1 MNGNGAAPVA
11 AARRQRPMPTERSPA
26 NSNETGLLINV
37 IRSLTSSVSE
47 DQREVEKSRLEKGY
61 KESGVLIDRLVKNHQ
76 QDVEKCL
83 VSFRDVSSKISN
95 CRERIHNVRNAL
107 HTVKSLLELRR
118 DDLKKLW
125 HENAQQ
131 KSVCE
136 IMAKLEELREAP
148 SKIETLISKEQYQQA
163 ADTVTESRELINGRL
178 SRVEG
183 LSHLSAE
190 IERFTKILIDRIN
203 DSLVNILAVEPF
215 EKHLLHILR
224 TIPEHRI
231 NQNSYCLS
239 LLTKSRNNSGSG
251 SSFNSA
257 NAKARIISSV
267 EALSTIL
274 RTSEERNW
282 DVDRLMMLGKNMI
295 DKMIVNTVQVMKI
308 GANIDESN
316 EGDTTH
322 LKQLMQLLS
331 AQFDSASQQHAELG
345 VLVEKK
351 LGRNDVLTSF
361 WRSAQSAIELVVS
374 EHLDINPL
382 LEKQNVMGTVSRK
395 QLFRFENTA
404 CAAPNT
410 NSSSHQAKALICKPS
425 AYNIK
430 VIFPILSR
438 IMESTEKNIN
448 DSPCELRR
456 FMHSFVM
463 RVFVERVKG
472 ELASRIEGALRGGE
486 AVRISTNKKILPSCE
501 KVLSLCKDIH
511 DLIISIDLYADRFA
525 ALWILVLTDYFKNM
539 TDVYDKMTPKT
550 SDPSLPASDT
560 IPTRCQKIS
569 AAWTAD
575 DDISRLLMSL
585 PNWHIALISPMTP
598 AAESEHDVGERNKRE
613 SEILIGNLGSQA
625 QNSLNES
632 NLIMDMND
640 IKMFASLH
648 ESLRWFSEEIRE
660 LVHSLPANVKM
671 MLDTCMVQVQ
681 LKDGQMIDNNSVPSA
696 IEDCVRRLES
706 IADSCLL
713 LLHIEI
719 RVHCFFHLA
728 PLAKYRN
735 TSSHNEVDP
744 EVVALGKDL
753 HQFHDNLKDVLSPSK
768 LAYVFDGL
776 GHLCASLFIHYSQ
789 FMPRLTEAAKKRV
802 CRNVW
807 GVQQRLS
814 RITNRRE
821 LDLDRARAFFDLLL
835 DNTPDGILAIVPE
848 KRSLFTATELNYLLA
863 LSVRSDKTLSN
874 QPGAL
879 EKRQM
884 ILNSILNQKK

>member
-1 MNGNGAAPVA
+1 MSENGYTPVA
-11 AARRQRPMPTERSPA
+11 AARRHRPTPTERSG
-26 NSNETGLLINV
+26 SNETGLLINV

-47 DQREVEKSRLEKGY
+47 DQREVEKSRLEKGF
-61 KESGVLIDRLVKNHQ
+61 KESGALIDRLVKNHQ
-76 QDVEKCL
+76 QDVEECL
-83 VSFRDVSSKISN
+83 VSFRDVSAKISN

-148 SKIETLISKEQYQQA
+148 SKIEALIAKEQYQQA
-163 ADTVTESRELINGRL
+163 ADTVTESRQLINGRL

-183 LSHLSAE
+183 LSQLAAE
-190 IERFTKILIDRIN
+190 IERFAKVLIEKIN
-203 DSLVNILAVEPF
+203 DTLVNMLVVEPF
-215 EKHLLHILR
+215 EKHLMHIIR
-224 TIPEHRI
+224 TIPEQRVQ
-231 NQNSYCLS
+231 QNSYCLS
-239 LLTKSRNNSGSG
+239 LVSKYRHGLLSD
-251 SSFNSA
+251 SSS
-257 NAKARIISSV
+257 KLRIVASV
-267 EALSTIL
+267 EALSTL
-274 RTSEERNW
+274 EERNW
-282 DVDRLMMLGKNMI
+282 DIDRLMMLCKNMI

-308 GANIDESN
+308 GANIDEAN

-331 AQFDSASQQHAELG
+331 AQLDSASQQHREFG
-345 VLVEKK
+345 ELVEK
-351 LGRNDVLTSF
+351 LFGRNDVVTSF
-361 WRSAQSAIELVVS
+361 WRSAQSAVELVVS

-382 LEKQNVMGTVSRK
+382 LEKQNVHGTARK
-395 QLFRFENTA
+395 QLFRFDNTA
-404 CAAPNT
+404 CASPST
-410 NSSSHQAKALICKPS
+410 NSSTHRTKAVICKPS

-438 IMESTEKNIN
+438 LMETAEKNIN

-463 RVFVERVKG
+463 EVFVERVKG
-472 ELASRIEGALRGGE
+472 ELATRIEGALKGGE
-486 AVRISTNKKILPSCE
+486 AVRVSTNKKILPSCE
-501 KVLSLCKDIH
+501 KVLTLCKEVH
-511 DLIISIDLYADRFA
+511 DLIVSIDLYADRFA
-525 ALWILVLTDYFKNM
+525 ALWLLVLTDYFKNM
-539 TDVYDKMTPKT
+539 TDVYERMTPIAAVSGSADPVP
-550 SDPSLPASDT
+550 SDPLVT
-560 IPTRCQKIS
+560 TRRPKLS
-569 AAWTAD
+569 SAWTAD

-585 PNWHIALISPMTP
+585 PNWHAASISPTTP
-598 AAESEHDVGERNKRE
+598 AVESEQDVGERNKRE
-613 SEILIGNLGSQA
+613 SEILIGNLGTQA
-625 QNSLNES
+625 QNRLSES
-632 NLIMDMND
+632 DLITDMND

-648 ESLRWFSEEIRE
+648 ESLRWFSDEIRE

-671 MLDTCMVQVQ
+671 MLDTCMVQVR
-681 LKDGQMIDNNSVPSA
+681 LKDGQMIDNKSVPSA

-735 TSSHNEVDP
+735 PSSQDEVDP
-744 EVVALGKDL
+744 EVVALGRDL
-753 HQFHDNLKDVLSPSK
+753 QLFHDNLKDVLSASK
-768 LAYVFDGL
+768 IAYVFDGL
-776 GHLCASLFIHYSQ
+776 GHLCASIFIHLSQ
-789 FMPRLTEAAKKRV
+789 FMPRLTESGKKRV

-821 LDLDRARAFFDLLL
+821 ADLDKARAFFDLLL
-835 DNTPDGILAIVPE
+835 DNNPDGILAIIPE
-848 KRSLFTATELNYLLA
+848 KRSQFTATELNYLLA
-863 LSVRSDKTLSN
+863 LSVRSDKTLAS
-874 QPGAL
+874 QHGAL

-884 ILNSILNQKK
+884 ILNSVLNSIQKS

>member
-1 MNGNGAAPVA
+1 MNENGGAPVA
-11 AARRQRPMPTERSPA
+11 AARRQRPMPTERSVA
-26 NSNETGLLINV
+26 NSNEAGLLINV

-83 VSFRDVSSKISN
+83 VSFRDVSAKISN

-148 SKIETLISKEQYQQA
+148 SKIENLISKEQYQQA
-163 ADTVTESRELINGRL
+163 ADTVTESRSLINGRL
-178 SRVEG
+178 ARVEG

-190 IERFTKILIDRIN
+190 IERFTKTLIDRIN
-203 DSLVNILAVEPF
+203 DTLVNMLIVEPF
-215 EKHLLHILR
+215 EKHLLHIIR
-224 TIPEHRI
+224 TIPENRI
-231 NQNSYCLS
+231 NQSSYCLQ
-239 LLTKSRNNSGSG
+239 LFNKSRAG
-251 SSFNSA
+251 SSNGASFNGTSA
-257 NAKARIISSV
+257 KSRIVSCV
-267 EALSTIL
+267 EALSTL
-274 RTSEERNW
+274 FRTVEERSW

-295 DKMIVNTVQVMKI
+295 DKMIVNTVLVMKI

-316 EGDTTH
+316 EGDATH

-331 AQFDSASQQHAELG
+331 NQFDSASLQHSEFA
-345 VLVEKK
+345 VLVEKQ

-361 WRSAQSAIELVVS
+361 WRSAQSAIEVVVS

-382 LEKQNVMGTVSRK
+382 LEKQNVMGASSRK
-395 QLFRFENTA
+395 QLFKFENTA

-410 NSSSHQAKALICKPS
+410 NSTNHRAKAVICKPS

-430 VIFPILSR
+430 VIFPVLSR
-438 IMESTEKNIN
+438 LMETIEKNIN

-472 ELASRIEGALRGGE
+472 ELASRIESALRGGE

-511 DLIISIDLYADRFA
+511 DLITSIDLYADRFA

-539 TDVYDKMTPKT
+539 TDVYEKMTPKT
-550 SDPSLPASDT
+550 SDPSLSAPDSV
-560 IPTRCQKIS
+560 PTRCQKIS

-585 PNWHIALISPMTP
+585 PNWGALSRTPMTP
-598 AAESEHDVGERNKRE
+598 AVESEQDVGERNKRE
-613 SEILIGNLGSQA
+613 SEILIGNLGTQA
-625 QNSLNES
+625 QNSLTES

-648 ESLRWFSEEIRE
+648 ESLRWFSYEIRE

-681 LKDGQMIDNNSVPSA
+681 LKDGQMIDNKSVPSA

-735 TSSHNEVDP
+735 ASSNNEVDP

-753 HQFHDNLKDVLSPSK
+753 HQFHDNLKDVLSPPK
-768 LAYVFDGL
+768 LSYIFDGL

-821 LDLDRARAFFDLLL
+821 SELDRARAFFDLLL

-848 KRSLFTATELNYLLA
+848 KRLHFTATELNYLLA
-863 LSVRSDKTLSN
+863 LSVRSDKVLSN

-884 ILNSILNQKK
+884 QLNSILNQKK

>member
-1 MNGNGAAPVA
+1 MNDGGTPVA
-11 AARRQRPMPTERSPA
+11 AVRRQRPAPSERSSA

-37 IRSLTSSVSE
+37 IRSLTTSVSE

-83 VSFRDVSSKISN
+83 VSFRDVSAKISN

-136 IMAKLEELREAP
+136 IMAKLEELRDAP
-148 SKIETLISKEQYQQA
+148 SKIEILISKEQFQQA
-163 ADTVTESRELINGRL
+163 ADTVTESKALINGRL

-203 DSLVNILAVEPF
+203 DTLVNMLVVEPF
-215 EKHLLHILR
+215 EKHLFHIIR
-224 TIPEHRI
+224 TIPESRI
-231 NQNSYCLS
+231 NQNRYCL
-239 LLTKSRNNSGSG
+239 LLYNKARSGSG
-251 SSFNSA
+251 TESSYNGSVS
-257 NAKARIISSV
+257 KSRIVSCV
-267 EALSTIL
+267 EALSTL
-274 RTSEERNW
+274 FKTVEERSW

-295 DKMIVNTVQVMKI
+295 DKMITNTVLVMKI

-331 AQFDSASQQHAELG
+331 AQFDSASQKHAEFG
-345 VLVEKK
+345 FLVEKQ
-351 LGRNDVLTSF
+351 LGRNDVVNSF
-361 WRSAQSAIELVVS
+361 WRSAQSAIEVVVS

-382 LEKQNVMGTVSRK
+382 LEKQSVMGATSRK
-395 QLFRFENTA
+395 QLFKFENTA

-410 NSSSHQAKALICKPS
+410 NSSSHRAKAVICKPS

-438 IMESTEKNIN
+438 IMETTEKNIN

-472 ELASRIEGALRGGE
+472 EFASRIEGALRGGE
-486 AVRISTNKKILPSCE
+486 AVRISSNKKILPSCE
-501 KVLSLCKDIH
+501 KVLTLCKDIH
-511 DLIISIDLYADRFA
+511 DLITSIELYADRFA

-539 TDVYDKMTPKT
+539 TEVYEKMTPKM
-550 SDPSLPASDT
+550 SEPASDT
-560 IPTRCQKIS
+560 IASRCQKIS

-585 PNWHIALISPMTP
+585 PNWNAASMSPSTP
-598 AAESEHDVGERNKRE
+598 AVESEMDVGERNKRE
-613 SEILIGNLGSQA
+613 SEILIGNLGTQA
-625 QNSLNES
+625 QNSLAES
-632 NLIMDMND
+632 NLITDMND

-648 ESLRWFSEEIRE
+648 ESLRWFSQEIRE

-735 TSSHNEVDP
+735 TSSHSEADP

-753 HQFHDNLKDVLSPSK
+753 HNFHDNLKDVLSPPK
-768 LAYVFDGL
+768 LSYVFDGL

-789 FMPRLTEAAKKRV
+789 FMPRLTEAGKKRV

-821 LDLDRARAFFDLLL
+821 SDLDRARAFFDLLQ
-835 DNTPDGILAIVPE
+835 DNTPDGILAIIPE
-848 KRSLFTATELNYLLA
+848 KRSQFTAAELNYLLA

-879 EKRQM
+879 EKRQT
-884 ILNSILNQKK
+884 ILNSILSQRNRH

>member
-1 MNGNGAAPVA
+1 MNGSAAAPVA
-11 AARRQRPMPTERSPA
+11 AARRQRPMPAERSA

-47 DQREVEKSRLEKGY
+47 DQREVEKSRLEKVY
-61 KESGVLIDRLVKNHQ
+61 KESGALIDRLVKNHQ
-76 QDVEKCL
+76 HDVEKCL

-136 IMAKLEELREAP
+136 IMANLVELREAP
-148 SKIETLISKEQYQQA
+148 SKIENLISKEQYQQA
-163 ADTVTESRELINGRL
+163 ADTVTDSREKINGRL
-178 SRVEG
+178 ARVEG

-190 IERFTKILIDRIN
+190 IERLAKILIDRIN
-203 DSLVNILAVEPF
+203 DNLVNMLVVEPF

-239 LLTKSRNNSGSG
+239 LLNKSRNSSVSG
-251 SSFNSA
+251 SSFGGSSG
-257 NAKARIISSV
+257 KSRIVSSV
-267 EALSTIL
+267 EALSTL
-274 RTSEERNW
+274 FRTAEERNW

-295 DKMIVNTVQVMKI
+295 DKMIVNTVLVMKF

-316 EGDTTH
+316 EGDTSH

-331 AQFDSASQQHAELG
+331 AQFDSASQKHAEFG
-345 VLVEKK
+345 VLVEKQ
-351 LGRNDVLTSF
+351 LGRNDVLVSF
-361 WRSAQSAIELVVS
+361 WRSAQSAIEVVVS

-382 LEKQNVMGTVSRK
+382 LEKQSVMGNVGRK

-404 CAAPNT
+404 CAAPNA
-410 NSSSHQAKALICKPS
+410 NSSSHQAKAVICKPS

-430 VIFPILSR
+430 VIFPVLSR
-438 IMESTEKNIN
+438 LMETTEKNIN

-472 ELASRIEGALRGGE
+472 ELASRMEGALRGGE
-486 AVRISTNKKILPSCE
+486 AVRTSTKKKILPSSE
-501 KVLSLCKDIH
+501 KVLILCKEIH
-511 DLIISIDLYADRFA
+511 DLIIALDLYADRFA
-525 ALWILVLTDYFKNM
+525 ALLILVLTDYIKNM
-539 TDVYDKMTPKT
+539 AEVYEKMTPKT
-550 SDPSLPASDT
+550 SDPSLASSDSG
-560 IPTRCQKIS
+560 PTRCQKIS
-569 AAWTAD
+569 AAWTTD

-585 PNWHIALISPMTP
+585 PNWNTASISPMTP
-598 AAESEHDVGERNKRE
+598 AVESEQDVGERNKRE
-613 SEILIGNLGSQA
+613 SEILIGNLGTQA
-625 QNSLNES
+625 QNSLSEN

-648 ESLRWFSEEIRE
+648 ESLRWFCDEVRE
-660 LVHSLPANVKM
+660 LVHSLPATVKV

-681 LKDGQMIDNNSVPSA
+681 LRDGHLIDNKSVPFA
-696 IEDCVRRLES
+696 IEECLRRIES

-728 PLAKYRN
+728 PLAKYRHI
-735 TSSHNEVDP
+735 SSNNEVDP

-753 HQFHDNLKDVLSPSK
+753 QQFHDNLKDVFSPSK
-768 LAYVFDGL
+768 LSYVFDGL

-789 FMPRLTEAAKKRV
+789 FMQRLTEAAKKRV

-821 LDLDRARAFFDLLL
+821 SELERARAFFDLLL
-835 DNTPDGILAIVPE
+835 ENTPDGILAIVPE

-863 LSVRSDKTLSN
+863 LSIRSDKTLCS
-874 QPGAL
+874 QQGAL
-879 EKRQM
+879 EKRQT

>member
-1 MNGNGAAPVA
+1 
-11 AARRQRPMPTERSPA
+11 
-26 NSNETGLLINV
+26 
-37 IRSLTSSVSE
+37 
-47 DQREVEKSRLEKGY
+47 
-61 KESGVLIDRLVKNHQ
+61 
-76 QDVEKCL
+76 
-83 VSFRDVSSKISN
+83 
-95 CRERIHNVRNAL
+95 
-107 HTVKSLLELRR
+107 
-118 DDLKKLW
+118 
-125 HENAQQ
+125 
-131 KSVCE
+131 
-136 IMAKLEELREAP
+136 MAKLEELREAP
-148 SKIETLISKEQYQQA
+148 SKIENLISKEQYQQA

-190 IERFTKILIDRIN
+190 IERFTKILIDKIN
-203 DSLVNILAVEPF
+203 DTLVNMLVVEPF
-215 EKHLLHILR
+215 EKHLLHIVR

-231 NQNSYCLS
+231 NQNAYCHSLS
-239 LLTKSRNNSGSG
+239 TKSRSGSG
-251 SSFNSA
+251 SVSSFSDVSA
-257 NAKARIISSV
+257 KSRIVSSV
-267 EALSTIL
+267 EALSTL
-274 RTSEERNW
+274 FRTVEERHW

-331 AQFDSASQQHAELG
+331 AQFDSASQQHAEFG
-345 VLVEKK
+345 VLVEKQ
-351 LGRNDVLTSF
+351 LGRKDVVTSF
-361 WRSAQSAIELVVS
+361 WRSAQSAIEVVVS

-382 LEKQNVMGTVSRK
+382 LEKQNVLGTASRK

-404 CAAPNT
+404 CATPNA
-410 NSSSHQAKALICKPS
+410 NSSSHRTKAVICKPS

-438 IMESTEKNIN
+438 LMETTEKNIN

-463 RVFVERVKG
+463 EVFVERVKG

-486 AVRISTNKKILPSCE
+486 AVRVSTNKKILPSCE
-501 KVLSLCKDIH
+501 KVLNLCKEVQ
-511 DLIISIDLYADRFA
+511 DLIVSIDLYADRFA
-525 ALWILVLTDYFKNM
+525 ALWLLVLTDYFKNM
-539 TDVYDKMTPKT
+539 TDVYDRMTPKNP
-550 SDPSLPASDT
+550 DPSLPNSEAL
-560 IPTRCQKIS
+560 PTRRQKIS

-585 PNWHIALISPMTP
+585 PNWHAASISPMTP
-598 AAESEHDVGERNKRE
+598 AVESELDVGERNKRE
-613 SEILIGNLGSQA
+613 SEILIGNLGTQA
-625 QNSLNES
+625 QNSLSES
-632 NLIMDMND
+632 DLITDMND

-648 ESLRWFSEEIRE
+648 ESLRWFSDEIRE

-671 MLDTCMVQVQ
+671 MLDTCMVQVR

-753 HQFHDNLKDVLSPSK
+753 HQFHDNLKDVLSPAK
-768 LAYVFDGL
+768 LSYVFDGL

-821 LDLDRARAFFDLLL
+821 SDLDRARAFFDLLL

-848 KRSLFTATELNYLLA
+848 KRSQFTATELNYLLA
-863 LSVRSDKTLSN
+863 LSVRSDKTLAS

-884 ILNSILNQKK
+884 VLNSILNQKK

>member
-1 MNGNGAAPVA
+1 MSENGYTPVA
-11 AARRQRPMPTERSPA
+11 AARRHRPTPTERSG
-26 NSNETGLLINV
+26 SNETGLLINV

-47 DQREVEKSRLEKGY
+47 DQREVEKSRLEKGF
-61 KESGVLIDRLVKNHQ
+61 KESGALIDRLVKNHQ
-76 QDVEKCL
+76 QDVEECL
-83 VSFRDVSSKISN
+83 VSFRDVSAKISN

-148 SKIETLISKEQYQQA
+148 SKIEALIAKEQYQQA
-163 ADTVTESRELINGRL
+163 ADTVTESRQLINGRL

-183 LSHLSAE
+183 LSQLAAE
-190 IERFTKILIDRIN
+190 IERFAKVLIEKIN
-203 DSLVNILAVEPF
+203 DTLVNMLVVEPF
-215 EKHLLHILR
+215 EKHLMHIIR
-224 TIPEHRI
+224 TIPEQRVQ
-231 NQNSYCLS
+231 QNSYCLS
-239 LLTKSRNNSGSG
+239 LVSKYRHGLLSD
-251 SSFNSA
+251 SSS
-257 NAKARIISSV
+257 KLRIVASV
-267 EALSTIL
+267 EALSTL
-274 RTSEERNW
+274 EERNW
-282 DVDRLMMLGKNMI
+282 DIDRLMMLCKNMI

-308 GANIDESN
+308 GANIDEAN

-331 AQFDSASQQHAELG
+331 AQLDSASQQHREFG
-345 VLVEKK
+345 ELVEK
-351 LGRNDVLTSF
+351 LFGRNDVVTSF
-361 WRSAQSAIELVVS
+361 WRSAQSAVE
-374 EHLDINPL
+374 
-382 LEKQNVMGTVSRK
+382 T
-395 QLFRFENTA
+395 
-404 CAAPNT
+404 
-410 NSSSHQAKALICKPS
+410 KAVICKPS

-438 IMESTEKNIN
+438 LMETAEKNIN

-463 RVFVERVKG
+463 EVFVERVKG
-472 ELASRIEGALRGGE
+472 ELATRIEGALKGGE
-486 AVRISTNKKILPSCE
+486 AVRVSTNKKILPSCE
-501 KVLSLCKDIH
+501 KVLTLCKEVH
-511 DLIISIDLYADRFA
+511 DLIVSIDLYADRFA
-525 ALWILVLTDYFKNM
+525 ALWLLVLTDYFKNM
-539 TDVYDKMTPKT
+539 TDVYERMTPIAAVSGSADPVP
-550 SDPSLPASDT
+550 SDPLVT
-560 IPTRCQKIS
+560 TRRPKLS
-569 AAWTAD
+569 SAWTAD

-585 PNWHIALISPMTP
+585 PNWHAASISPTTP
-598 AAESEHDVGERNKRE
+598 AVESEQDVGERNKRE
-613 SEILIGNLGSQA
+613 SEILIGNLGTQA
-625 QNSLNES
+625 QNRLSES
-632 NLIMDMND
+632 DLITDMND

-648 ESLRWFSEEIRE
+648 ESLRWFSDEIRE

-671 MLDTCMVQVQ
+671 MLDTCMVQVR
-681 LKDGQMIDNNSVPSA
+681 LKDGQMIDNKSVPSA

-735 TSSHNEVDP
+735 PSSQDEVDP
-744 EVVALGKDL
+744 EVVALGRDL
-753 HQFHDNLKDVLSPSK
+753 QLFHDNLKDVLSASK
-768 LAYVFDGL
+768 IAYVFDGL
-776 GHLCASLFIHYSQ
+776 GHLCASIFIHLSQ
-789 FMPRLTEAAKKRV
+789 FMPRLTESGKKRV

-821 LDLDRARAFFDLLL
+821 ADLDKARAFFDLLL
-835 DNTPDGILAIVPE
+835 DNNPDGILAIIPE
-848 KRSLFTATELNYLLA
+848 KRSQFTATELNYLLA
-863 LSVRSDKTLSN
+863 LSVRSDKTLAS
-874 QPGAL
+874 QHGAL

-884 ILNSILNQKK
+884 ILNSVLNSIQKS

>member
-1 MNGNGAAPVA
+1 MSEHGVAPVA
-11 AARRQRPMPTERSPA
+11 AARRQRPMPTERSVA
-26 NSNETGLLINV
+26 NSNEAGLLINV

-47 DQREVEKSRLEKGY
+47 DQREIEKSRLEKGY
-61 KESGVLIDRLVKNHQ
+61 KESGVLIDRLVK
-76 QDVEKCL
+76 
-83 VSFRDVSSKISN
+83 SY

-148 SKIETLISKEQYQQA
+148 SKIENLIAKEQYQQA
-163 ADTVTESRELINGRL
+163 ADTVTESKALINGRL

-183 LSHLSAE
+183 LSHLSSE
-190 IERFTKILIDRIN
+190 IERFSKVLIDRIN
-203 DSLVNILAVEPF
+203 ETLVNMLIVEPF
-215 EKHLLHILR
+215 EKHLLHIIR
-224 TIPEHRI
+224 TIPENRI
-231 NQNSYCLS
+231 NQNTYCLS
-239 LLTKSRNNSGSG
+239 LYTKSRSGSNNG
-251 SSFNSA
+251 SSFNGSSS
-257 NAKARIISSV
+257 KSRIISCV
-267 EALSTIL
+267 EALSTL
-274 RTSEERNW
+274 FRTVEERSW

-295 DKMIVNTVQVMKI
+295 DKMIVNTVLVMKI

-316 EGDTTH
+316 EGDSTH

-331 AQFDSASQQHAELG
+331 NQLDSSSLQHAEFG
-345 VLVEKK
+345 ILVEKQ

-361 WRSAQSAIELVVS
+361 WRSAQSAIEVVVS

-382 LEKQNVMGTVSRK
+382 LEKQNVMGATSRK
-395 QLFRFENTA
+395 QLFKFENTA

-410 NSSSHQAKALICKPS
+410 NSSNHRAKAVICKPS

-438 IMESTEKNIN
+438 LMETIEKNIN

-456 FMHSFVM
+456 FMHDFVM

-472 ELASRIEGALRGGE
+472 ELASRIESALRGGE

-511 DLIISIDLYADRFA
+511 DLITSIDLYADRFS

-539 TDVYDKMTPKT
+539 TDVYEKMTPKT
-550 SDPSLPASDT
+550 SDPSLPTSET
-560 IPTRCQKIS
+560 VLTRCQKSS
-569 AAWTAD
+569 AVWTAD

-585 PNWHIALISPMTP
+585 PNWHAASISPLTP
-598 AAESEHDVGERNKRE
+598 AVESEQDVGERNKRE
-613 SEILIGNLGSQA
+613 SELLIGNWGQA
-625 QNSLNES
+625 QNSLVEN

-648 ESLRWFSEEIRE
+648 ESLRWFGIEIRG
-660 LVHSLPANVKM
+660 LVDSLPANVKL

-681 LKDGQMIDNNSVPSA
+681 LKDGQMIDNKSVPFA

-735 TSSHNEVDP
+735 TSSNNEVDP

-753 HQFHDNLKDVLSPSK
+753 HLFHDNLKDVLSPSK
-768 LAYVFDGL
+768 LSYIFDGL
-776 GHLCASLFIHYSQ
+776 GHLCASLFIHYRYVNYQLQ

-821 LDLDRARAFFDLLL
+821 SELDRARAFFDLLL
-835 DNTPDGILAIVPE
+835 DNSPDGILAIVPE
-848 KRSLFTATELNYLLA
+848 KRLHFTATELSYLLA
-863 LSVRSDKTLSN
+863 LSVRSDKVLSN

-884 ILNSILNQKK
+884 ILNSILAQKK

>member
-11 AARRQRPMPTERSPA
+11 AARRQRPMPTERSA
-26 NSNETGLLINV
+26 VTSNETGLLINV

-148 SKIETLISKEQYQQA
+148 SKIENLISKEQYQQA
-163 ADTVTESRELINGRL
+163 ADTVTESRDLINGRL

-203 DSLVNILAVEPF
+203 DSLVNMLVVEPF

-251 SSFNSA
+251 SSFN
-257 NAKARIISSV
+257 NAKAKSRIVSSV
-267 EALSTIL
+267 GALSTIL

-295 DKMIVNTVQVMKI
+295 DKM
-308 GANIDESN
+308 
-316 EGDTTH
+316 
-322 LKQLMQLLS
+322 LS
-331 AQFDSASQQHAELG
+331 AQFDSASQQHAEFG

-351 LGRNDVLTSF
+351 LGRIDVLTSF
-361 WRSAQSAIELVVS
+361 WRSAQSAIEVVVS

-382 LEKQNVMGTVSRK
+382 LEKQNVLVTVNRK

-438 IMESTEKNIN
+438 MMETTEKNIN

-539 TDVYDKMTPKT
+539 TDVYEKMTPKT
-550 SDPSLPASDT
+550 SDPSLPSSDT

-585 PNWHIALISPMTP
+585 PNWHTASISPMTP

-613 SEILIGNLGSQA
+613 SEILIGNLGTQA
-625 QNSLNES
+625 HNSLNES
-632 NLIMDMND
+632 NLIIDMND

-863 LSVRSDKTLSN
+863 LSVRSDKALSN

>member
-1 MNGNGAAPVA
+1 MSENGYTPVA
-11 AARRQRPMPTERSPA
+11 ATRRQRPTPAERSGA

-47 DQREVEKSRLEKGY
+47 DQREVEKSRLEKGF
-61 KESGVLIDRLVKNHQ
+61 KESGALIDRLVKNHQ
-76 QDVEKCL
+76 QDVEECL
-83 VSFRDVSSKISN
+83 VSFRDVSAKISN

-136 IMAKLEELREAP
+136 IMANLEELREAP
-148 SKIETLISKEQYQQA
+148 SKIETLIAKEQFQLA
-163 ADTVTESRELINGRL
+163 ADTVTESRKLINGRL
-178 SRVEG
+178 SRIEG
-183 LSHLSAE
+183 LSQLAAE
-190 IERFTKILIDRIN
+190 IERFARILIERIN
-203 DSLVNILAVEPF
+203 DTLVNMLVVEPF
-215 EKHLLHILR
+215 ERHLLHIIR
-224 TIPEHRI
+224 TIPEQRVQ
-231 NQNSYCLS
+231 QNPYCS
-239 LLTKSRNNSGSG
+239 AIFAKSRSGF
-251 SSFNSA
+251 FNETS
-257 NAKARIISSV
+257 KSRILSSV
-267 EALSTIL
+267 EALSTL
-274 RTSEERNW
+274 EERNW
-282 DVDRLMMLGKNMI
+282 DIDRLMLLCKNMI

-316 EGDTTH
+316 EGDSTH

-331 AQFDSASQQHAELG
+331 AQFDSSSQQHVEFGL
-345 VLVEKK
+345 LVEKI
-351 LGRNDVLTSF
+351 LGRKDVVTSF
-361 WRSAQSAIELVVS
+361 WRSAQSAFEVVVS

-382 LEKQNVMGTVSRK
+382 LEKQSVHGSSRK
-395 QLFRFENTA
+395 QLFRFDNTA
-404 CAAPNT
+404 CASPSA
-410 NSSSHQAKALICKPS
+410 NSSTHRTKVVICKPS

-438 IMESTEKNIN
+438 LMETTEKNIN

-463 RVFVERVKG
+463 EVFVERVKG
-472 ELASRIEGALRGGE
+472 ELAARIDGALRGGE
-486 AVRISTNKKILPSCE
+486 AVRVTTNKKILPSCE
-501 KVLSLCKDIH
+501 KVLTLCKEVH
-511 DLIISIDLYADRFA
+511 DLIVSIDLYADRFA
-525 ALWILVLTDYFKNM
+525 ALWLLVLTDYFKNM
-539 TDVYDKMTPKT
+539 TDVYERMTPT
-550 SDPSLPASDT
+550 SAAVDVTAPDALSSSSSRRPKL
-560 IPTRCQKIS
+560 S

-585 PNWHIALISPMTP
+585 PNWNAASISPMTP
-598 AAESEHDVGERNKRE
+598 AVESEQDVGERNKRE
-613 SEILIGNLGSQA
+613 SEILIGNLGTQA
-625 QNSLNES
+625 QNKLSEGD
-632 NLIMDMND
+632 LITDMND

-648 ESLRWFSEEIRE
+648 ESLRWFSDEIRE

-671 MLDTCMVQVQ
+671 MLDTCMVQVR
-681 LKDGQMIDNNSVPSA
+681 LKDGQMIDNKSVPSA

-735 TSSHNEVDP
+735 ASSHNEVDP

-753 HQFHDNLKDVLSPSK
+753 HQFHDNLKDVLSPTKIS
-768 LAYVFDGL
+768 YVFDGL
-776 GHLCASLFIHYSQ
+776 GHLCASIFIHLSQ

-821 LDLDRARAFFDLLL
+821 ADLDKARAFFDLLL
-835 DNTPDGILAIVPE
+835 DNDPDGILAIIPE
-848 KRSLFTATELNYLLA
+848 KRSQFTPTELSYLLA
-863 LSVRSDKTLSN
+863 LSVRSDKTLAS
-874 QPGAL
+874 QHGAL
-879 EKRQM
+879 DKRQM
-884 ILNSILNQKK
+884 ILNSILQKS

>member
-1 MNGNGAAPVA
+1 MNGGGYAPVA
-11 AARRQRPMPTERSPA
+11 AARRQRPMPADRLTS

-61 KESGVLIDRLVKNHQ
+61 KESGALIDRLVKS
-76 QDVEKCL
+76 KFL
-83 VSFRDVSSKISN
+83 FRHSVITN

-131 KSVCE
+131 KSVCD
-136 IMAKLEELREAP
+136 ILAKLEELREAP
-148 SKIETLISKEQYQQA
+148 SKIENLISKEQYQQA

-178 SRVEG
+178 ARVEG

-190 IERFTKILIDRIN
+190 IERFAKVLIDRIN
-203 DSLVNILAVEPF
+203 DTLVNMLVVEPF
-215 EKHLLHILR
+215 EKH
-224 TIPEHRI
+224 
-231 NQNSYCLS
+231 
-239 LLTKSRNNSGSG
+239 
-251 SSFNSA
+251 
-257 NAKARIISSV
+257 
-267 EALSTIL
+267 
-274 RTSEERNW
+274 
-282 DVDRLMMLGKNMI
+282 
-295 DKMIVNTVQVMKI
+295 IVNTVQVMKI
-308 GANIDESN
+308 GAGIDESN

-331 AQFDSASQQHAELG
+331 SQFDSASQKHAEFG
-345 VLVEKK
+345 VLVEKQ

-361 WRSAQSAIELVVS
+361 WRSAQSAIEVVVS

-382 LEKQNVMGTVSRK
+382 LEKQNMMGSVGRK

-410 NSSSHQAKALICKPS
+410 TSSSHQAKAVICKPS

-438 IMESTEKNIN
+438 LMETTEKNIN

-486 AVRISTNKKILPSCE
+486 AVRISSNKKILPSCE
-501 KVLSLCKDIH
+501 KVLTLCKDIH
-511 DLIISIDLYADRFA
+511 DLIISLELYADRFA

-539 TDVYDKMTPKT
+539 TDVYEKMTPKT
-550 SDPSLPASDT
+550 SDPSMPSSESA
-560 IPTRCQKIS
+560 PTRCQKIS

-585 PNWHIALISPMTP
+585 PNWHTASMSPMTP
-598 AAESEHDVGERNKRE
+598 AVESEQDVGERNKKE
-613 SEILIGNLGSQA
+613 SEILIGNLGHQA
-625 QNSLNES
+625 QNSLNEN
-632 NLIMDMND
+632 NLITDMND

-648 ESLRWFSEEIRE
+648 ESLRWFSDEIRE
-660 LVHSLPANVKM
+660 LVYSLPAPVKL

-728 PLAKYRN
+728 PLVKYRN
-735 TSSHNEVDP
+735 TSSNNEVDP

-768 LAYVFDGL
+768 LSYVFDGL

-821 LDLDRARAFFDLLL
+821 SDLDRARAFFDLLL

-848 KRSLFTATELNYLLA
+848 KRSLFSATELNYLLA

-879 EKRQM
+879 EKRQS
-884 ILNSILNQKK
+884 ILNSILSK